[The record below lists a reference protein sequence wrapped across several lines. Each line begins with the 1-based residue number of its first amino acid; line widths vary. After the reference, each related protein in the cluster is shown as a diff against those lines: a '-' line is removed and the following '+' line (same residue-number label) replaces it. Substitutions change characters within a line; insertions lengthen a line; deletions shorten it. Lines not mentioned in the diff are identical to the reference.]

1 MRQITR
7 CPACGTLFRVVAD
20 QLKISDGWVRCG
32 HCAEVFDAPQHFV
45 DEQALAAPSHE
56 AAMAAHEASS
66 ATAVDDLGAAKP
78 PDSDAP
84 PADVDPPSPVTA
96 FAAGWPAG
104 VDVPADVE
112 RGADAESQVAADDPV
127 SHRVLEED
135 SEVDVTGAPAATQPA
150 ATVDAAIHPE
160 ADTTD
165 EADAITASELQAWR
179 RRRDAGVQADVDALE
194 QAVEGRV
201 HEPPAAVDIDA
212 SLPDN
217 GAEAGVEAVE
227 VPHAADAGQADDA
240 PAPAFVRQAE
250 RRAFW
255 GQPRVRALMSV
266 TVLALIGV
274 LGAQL
279 ILVERDRIAAH
290 VPAARALLQQACAV
304 MGCEVGALR
313 QIESVQVEGSSFTR
327 LRPDTYRLGLV
338 LRSSAGV
345 DIAMPSIELTLTST
359 QGQTLLRR
367 VLSPTDM
374 GAPLTLNAQSE
385 WVGDLP
391 LALDDPQVASRVS
404 GYTVLPFYP

>member
-32 HCAEVFDAPQHFV
+32 HCAEVFDAPLHFI
-45 DEQALAAPSHE
+45 DEHALAAPSPE
-56 AAMAAHEASS
+56 AAMARHDASS
-66 ATAVDDLGAAKP
+66 MTAADDVGAAMP
-78 PDSDAP
+78 PDSYEQSADAAP
-84 PADVDPPSPVTA
+84 PMPVTA
-96 FAAGWPAG
+96 FAAGSLAG
-104 VDVPADVE
+104 VE
-112 RGADAESQVAADDPV
+112 RGPGAESPSEADDAV
-127 SHRVLEED
+127 ASRAREED
-135 SEVDVTGAPAATQPA
+135 SEVDIAGASAAAQPAEVSTQPA
-150 ATVDAAIHPE
+150 VAVDDAIRPEVDATHEP
-160 ADTTD
+160 
-165 EADAITASELQAWR
+165 DAITASELQAWR
-179 RRRDAGVQADVDALE
+179 RRRDAEVQADADALD
-194 QAVEGRV
+194 QAVEGRMDQSAV
-201 HEPPAAVDIDA
+201 IDFDTSVSGDGAQDTAASAAV
-212 SLPDN
+212 PY
-217 GAEAGVEAVE
+217 
-227 VPHAADAGQADDA
+227 AADTDQADDT

-266 TVLALIGV
+266 LVLALIGA

-290 VPAARALLQQACAV
+290 VPAARSLLQQACAV
-304 MGCEVGALR
+304 LGCEVGALR

-338 LRSSAGV
+338 LRSSARV
-345 DIAMPSIELTLTST
+345 DIAMPSVELTLTST

-374 GAPLTLNAQSE
+374 GAPPTLNAQSE

-391 LALDDPQVASRVS
+391 LSLDDPQVASRVS